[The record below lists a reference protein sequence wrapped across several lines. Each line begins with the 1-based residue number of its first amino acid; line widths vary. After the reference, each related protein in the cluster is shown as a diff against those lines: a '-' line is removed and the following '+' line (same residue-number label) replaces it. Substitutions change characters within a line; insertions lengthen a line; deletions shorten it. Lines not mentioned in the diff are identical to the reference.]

1 MVALDDVG
9 IRFEDVTEFQLFIM
23 LTRNMK
29 PEDTSLLL
37 GDLDLSQY
45 ELQFN
50 TQDGSERL
58 YNRKTNSI
66 IDRAIYVQ
74 MTDFIR
80 KIHDMKKNMD
90 HGANDDT
97 RQFLIDRER
106 RRLRYKR
113 NRKFQSVLFPLIS
126 AIYNCEY
133 YHGTL
138 DDIWNMKVFAFYD
151 SVKRIQKIQESRALT
166 AGIYAGTVDS
176 KKVEKESLNWYGD
189 YT

>member
-1 MVALDDVG
+1 
-9 IRFEDVTEFQLFIM
+9 
-23 LTRNMK
+23 
-29 PEDTSLLL
+29 
-37 GDLDLSQY
+37 
-45 ELQFN
+45 
-50 TQDGSERL
+50 
-58 YNRKTNSI
+58 
-66 IDRAIYVQ
+66 
-74 MTDFIR
+74 
-80 KIHDMKKNMD
+80 MD

-176 KKVEKESLNWYGD
+176 KKVEKESLNWFGD